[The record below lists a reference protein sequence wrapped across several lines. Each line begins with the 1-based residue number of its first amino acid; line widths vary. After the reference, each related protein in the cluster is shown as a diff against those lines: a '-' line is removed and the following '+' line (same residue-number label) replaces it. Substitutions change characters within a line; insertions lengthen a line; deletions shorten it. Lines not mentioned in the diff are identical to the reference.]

1 MREQRGAKLQ
11 TEDLL
16 KALQEVEKRA
26 ERVSD
31 QHVLATYVDAGP
43 LINALMSRDN
53 GVVFGRRGTG
63 KTHALKYLAETERN
77 KGNFVVYVDMEQ
89 DTGSTEGRYVDQSL
103 SVPERATR
111 LLVDVL
117 TLIHEKLLEDAFA
130 GRTKTQIDI
139 LDKALDHFSEVMVVE
154 DLEVESTTGRS
165 SSSTGELSISNRG
178 ISGTIRDADG
188 SSEGTRTKQ
197 QGARRHR
204 IHFGAL
210 GHLLKQV
217 FSEHEA
223 PRCWLILDEWSGV
236 PLDLQPYLGQMLRS
250 LFFGLPKVT
259 VRIGAIPH
267 RTEWRIAGE
276 RGDYIGL
283 EIGAELF
290 PLLDLDEFVVF
301 PARSRQQQA
310 ERSIAFFKT
319 LLFRHLSQALR
330 DLDAGELEDTDQL
343 MRLLFTQQTSL
354 QEAIRAAEGVPRD
367 ALNIISRAALR
378 AGDSKIG
385 TNHVRDAAVQLYQVT
400 KEAQLNSVPRARSL
414 LTAIL
419 QDVLGKRKARAFLL
433 PQEHTGDKLIQQL
446 VDDRILHVIKK
457 GYSSKDDPGARF
469 DVLEIDYGC
478 YARYLGTTSAPQTM
492 LGTGADDDTVMD
504 VFYGDQVVVPED
516 DYRAIR
522 RAILD
527 LPATLSSID
536 AQHANV

>member
-1 MREQRGAKLQ
+1 MQ

-43 LINALMSRDN
+43 LINALTSRDN

-117 TLIHEKLLEDAFA
+117 TLIHENLLEDAFA

-165 SSSTGELSISNRG
+165 SSSVGELSISNRG
-178 ISGTIRDADG
+178 IAGSVRDADE
-188 SSEGTRTKQ
+188 SSQGTRTKQ

-210 GHLLKQV
+210 GRLLKQV

-267 RTEWRIAGE
+267 RTEWRLAGE

-283 EIGAELF
+283 EVGAELF

-330 DLDAGELEDTDQL
+330 DLDAGELEDSDQL

-478 YARYLGTTSAPQTM
+478 YARYLGTTNAPQTM

-527 LPATLSSID
+527 LPATLASID
-536 AQHANV
+536 AQQS